1 MFYLCLLGRQS
12 VGNIFHAQRDVPF
25 DWLPLLCVDAGHL
38 SYRSY
43 FITDLDRS
51 FKFQFIAN
59 VPFDR
64 VQATIVHFN
73 EQREQYFSTNSTFPR
88 YHQEMITMPLRHIWR
103 YMFKCWPL
111 LHCHRVS
118 VGSLSTSP
126 GQAPRHMHCEQ
137 KAILFD
143 YKTSKKET
151 AKRSGQRSESLLIQ
165 WPSDLNWWASRDAS
179 SIALSGFRFDFRR
192 KCNRPR

>member
-1 MFYLCLLGRQS
+1 MDLQIFSFPLWLAPAVVCWRGPPVLPVLLYHWFGSLFQ
-12 VGNIFHAQRDVPF
+12 VPVHRKCSIR
-25 DWLPLLCVDAGHL
+25 PCA
-38 SYRSY
+38 SYDSSPAS
-43 FITDLDRS
+43 T
-51 FKFQFIAN
+51 
-59 VPFDR
+59 
-64 VQATIVHFN
+64 VHFN

-103 YMFKCWPL
+103 YMFKFWL
-111 LHCHRVS
+111 RLHCHRVS
-118 VGSLSTSP
+118 VDSLSTSP

-192 KCNRPR
+192 RCNRPR